1 MNPRQS
7 ATRAKQN
14 RSSDKSGS
22 VIEALVNEN
31 RPLSDFVQRHPLD
44 PQDAAVASA
53 IRTMAAPAK
62 GTQRGI
68 EGRPQFDALMEGVEP
83 RDDVGFQKDTVGGI
97 AGLWVHPTKPRAG
110 AAILHLHGGWFNFGT
125 ANAFRHF
132 VGQIVARAKTSAF
145 IPDYRLAPENSFP
158 AATDDVW
165 ACYRGLTKQAH
176 HRIALTGDSAGG
188 NLALGLASRV
198 VATSPEPTS
207 PLVGVAVFSP
217 VTDLALSG
225 DTYRTRAEVDPFF
238 TRSQVAQLVHS
249 YLGQAEPRDALA
261 SPLYGTLVGLPPIC
275 IQVGDDEVLLDDS
288 LLFLKRAVSAGV
300 NARLDLW
307 MGMPHGFVI
316 NVGKF
321 RAAGLALEV
330 VSKFLADKLNGPA
343 SSR

>member
-1 MNPRQS
+1 M
-7 ATRAKQN
+7 
-14 RSSDKSGS
+14 
-22 VIEALVNEN
+22 NEN

-62 GTQRGI
+62 GKQRGI

-145 IPDYRLAPENSFP
+145 IPDYRLAPENPFP

-165 ACYRGLTKQAH
+165 ACYRGLIKQAH
-176 HRIALTGDSAGG
+176 HQIALAGDSAGG

-225 DTYRTRAEVDPFF
+225 DTYRTRAEADPFF

-249 YLGQAEPRDALA
+249 YLGQAEPVTPWPRRFTARW
-261 SPLYGTLVGLPPIC
+261 LVCPPYAFRWATTRSSWTTPFFFSNGPS
-275 IQVGDDEVLLDDS
+275 VPVLM
-288 LLFLKRAVSAGV
+288 
-300 NARLDLW
+300 LDLMCGW
-307 MGMPHGFVI
+307 ECLMG
-316 NVGKF
+316 
-321 RAAGLALEV
+321 
-330 VSKFLADKLNGPA
+330 S
-343 SSR
+343 

>member
-1 MNPRQS
+1 
-7 ATRAKQN
+7 
-14 RSSDKSGS
+14 
-22 VIEALVNEN
+22 VEAAVNDN
-31 RPLSDFVQRHPLD
+31 RPLSDFVHTHPLD
-44 PQDAAVASA
+44 AQDAAVASA
-53 IRTMAAPAK
+53 IRAMAAPAK

-68 EGRPQFDALMEGVEP
+68 EGRPQFDALMESVES
-83 RDDVGFQKDTVGGI
+83 RDDVSFQTDTVGGI

-125 ANAFRHF
+125 ARAFRHF
-132 VGQIVARAKTSAF
+132 VGQIVGRAKTSAF
-145 IPDYRLAPENSFP
+145 IPEYRLAPENPFP

-165 ACYRGLTKQAH
+165 ACYRGLLQQAH

-188 NLALGLASRV
+188 NLALGLASRI

-207 PLVGVAVFSP
+207 LLVGVAVFSP

-225 DTYRTRAEVDPFF
+225 DTYRTRAEADPFF
-238 TRSQVAQLVHS
+238 TRSQVARLVHS
-249 YLGQAEPRDALA
+249 YLGQAEPDDALA
-261 SPLYGTLVGLPPIC
+261 SPLYGTLVGLPPLC

-300 NARLDLW
+300 SARLDVW

-316 NVGKF
+316 NAGRL

-330 VSKFLADKLNGPA
+330 VSDFLADKLDDPA
-343 SSR
+343 ISH